1 MTAVHHPMDHPAR
14 APLWAALIG
23 LVGAITLMLSP
34 AGAGSRPVSIG
45 LRTRIRRA
53 LRAAEGE
60 LRRLIL
66 PDAEALLPALPK
78 TRRLPGK
85 DQRRPRP
92 APRAPSRRDPFRFR
106 LHEPAED
113 RSTAAGDTARR
124 RAAHLVDDPY
134 GLARVSAVAE
144 LNRLAGL
151 ITTIEAPEPAI
162 RRLALILRRRS
173 NAPAGPGAPARPR
186 LPFRT
191 DWRPPGN
198 LDLTPPPKGPPGP
211 PDPWEDQAEWP
222 PPGPGAHPPHARA
235 TPA

>member
-1 MTAVHHPMDHPAR
+1 MTAVPHPMDHPAR

-60 LRRLIL
+60 LRRLLL
-66 PDAEALLPALPK
+66 PDAEALLPALTK
-78 TRRLPGK
+78 TPLLPGK
-85 DQRRPRP
+85 DQGRTPH

-113 RSTAAGDTARR
+113 RAESRDTGRR
-124 RAAHLVDDPY
+124 RAAVRTDDPY
-134 GLARVSAVAE
+134 GLASVSAVAE
-144 LNRLAGL
+144 LNRLASL
-151 ITTIEAPEPAI
+151 ITTIEVPEPAI
-162 RRLALILRRRS
+162 RRLAFILRRRS
-173 NAPAGPGAPARPR
+173 NPPASPGAPARPR

-198 LDLTPPPKGPPGP
+198 LDLTPPPHGPPGP
-211 PDPWEDQAEWP
+211 PDPWEGQAEWP
-222 PPGPGAHPPHARA
+222 PPAGP
-235 TPA
+235 